1 MTAETAGERDTV
13 FTLAVAENGGRIDS
27 FIAEALPDLSRTA
40 AQRLIDAGAVT
51 VNGAASRS
59 SYKVRRGDTV
69 VVRIAPPVPVTLSP
83 EALPLDIVYEDA
95 DILVVNKA
103 AGMVVHPGAG
113 NYSGTLV
120 NALLAHCD
128 DLQGIG
134 GELRP
139 GIVHRLDKDTS
150 GVLVVAKHDRA
161 IRALQRQF
169 KEREVR
175 KIYTALVI
183 GDIEQAEGVIE
194 APIGRHRVHRQ
205 RMAVVANG
213 KSART
218 RWKVRVR
225 YRDDHN
231 RVYTLLD
238 VRLLTG
244 RTHQI
249 RVHFAWLGYPL
260 VGDVVYGPVNSPL
273 SAPRQFLHARALT
286 LLHPTTEE
294 KMTFS
299 APLPEDLA
307 MLLASLT
314 PVTDSLSADLA
325 D

>member
-1 MTAETAGERDTV
+1 MTPDTEESY
-13 FTLAVAENGGRIDS
+13 TLVAEEGGGRIDS
-27 FIAEALPDLSRTA
+27 FIAEALPVLSRTA
-40 AQRLIDAGAVT
+40 VQRLIDAGHVS
-51 VNGAASRS
+51 VNGASPRAA
-59 SYKVRRGDTV
+59 YKVRAGDTIV
-69 VVRIAPPVPVTLSP
+69 LYVPPPQPARIAPEV
-83 EALPLDIVYEDA
+83 LPLDILYEDA

-113 NYSGTLV
+113 NFSGTLV
-120 NALLAHCD
+120 NALLAHCS

-150 GVLVVAKHDRA
+150 GVLIVAKHDRA
-161 IRALQRQF
+161 IQALQRQF

-175 KIYTALVI
+175 KIYIALVI
-183 GDIEQAEGVIE
+183 GNVEQDEGVID
-194 APIGRHRVHRQ
+194 APVGRHRVHRK
-205 RMAVVANG
+205 RMAVVTDG

-218 RWKVRVR
+218 RWRVRRR
-225 YRDDHN
+225 YRDDRN

-260 VGDVVYGPVNSPL
+260 LGDAVYGPLHSPL
-273 SAPRQFLHARALT
+273 PAPRQFLHARSLT
-286 LLHPTTEE
+286 LLHPTTGA

-299 APLPEDLA
+299 APLPDDLA
-307 MLLASLT
+307 AFLET
-314 PVTDSLSADLA
+314 LSPG
-325 D
+325 

>member
-1 MTAETAGERDTV
+1 MTVKAVEDRTTTY
-13 FTLAVAENGGRIDS
+13 TLHVEEDGGRIDT
-27 FIAEALPDLSRTA
+27 FIAEVLPDLSRTA
-40 AQRLIDAGAVT
+40 VQRLIDAGTVT
-51 VNGAASRS
+51 VNGAAPRS

-69 VVRIAPPVPVTLSP
+69 VVHIPPAQPVALSP
-83 EALPLDIVYEDA
+83 EALPLDILYEDA

-128 DLQGIG
+128 DLHGIG

-150 GVLVVAKHDRA
+150 GVMVVAKNDHA
-161 IRALQRQF
+161 IHALQRQF
-169 KEREVR
+169 KRREVR
-175 KIYTALVI
+175 KIYIALVI
-183 GDIEQAEGVIE
+183 GNIEQAEGVIE
-194 APIGRHRVHRQ
+194 APIGRHRVHRK

-213 KSART
+213 KPART
-218 RWKVRVR
+218 RWRVR
-225 YRDDHN
+225 GRYCDAHN
-231 RVYTLLD
+231 RIYTLLN

-260 VGDVVYGPVNSPL
+260 VGDAVYGPAHSPL
-273 SAPRQFLHARALT
+273 PAPRQFLHARTLT
-286 LLHPTTEE
+286 FQHPRTED

-299 APLPEDLA
+299 APLPDDLA
-307 MLLASLT
+307 TFLA
-314 PVTDSLSADLA
+314 SLSAD
-325 D
+325 

>member
-1 MTAETAGERDTV
+1 MTVEVDSSTT
-13 FTLAVAENGGRIDS
+13 FTLLVEADGGRIDS
-27 FIAEALPDLSRTA
+27 FIAEALPELSRTA
-40 AQRLIDAGAVT
+40 VQRLIDAGQVT
-51 VNGAASRS
+51 VNDVVPRS

-69 VVRIAPPVPVTLSP
+69 IVRVPPPQPVTLSP
-83 EALPLDIVYEDA
+83 EAIPLDILYEDA
-95 DILVVNKA
+95 DILVINKA

-113 NYSGTLV
+113 NFSGTLV

-150 GVLVVAKHDRA
+150 GVLVVAKHDLA

-175 KIYTALVI
+175 KTYIALVI
-183 GDIEQAEGVIE
+183 GNLAQDEGVIE

-205 RMAVVANG
+205 RMAVIAEG
-213 KSART
+213 KPART
-218 RWKVRVR
+218 RWKVRGR
-225 YRDDHN
+225 YRDAHN
-231 RVYTLLD
+231 RIYTLLD

-260 VGDVVYGPVNSPL
+260 VGDAVYGPAHSPL

-294 KMTFS
+294 RMTFS

-307 MLLASLT
+307 QFLATLT
-314 PVTDSLSADLA
+314 PVNGSLSAD
-325 D
+325 

>member
-1 MTAETAGERDTV
+1 MTVDVERGAT
-13 FTLAVAENGGRIDS
+13 FTLLVEGDGRRIDS
-27 FIAEALPDLSRTA
+27 YIAEALPELSRTA
-40 AQRLIDAGAVT
+40 AQRLIDAGEVT
-51 VNGAASRS
+51 VNDAAPRS

-69 VVRIAPPVPVTLSP
+69 VVRVPPPQPVTLFP
-83 EALPLDIVYEDA
+83 EALPLDILYEDT
-95 DILVVNKA
+95 DILVLNKA
-103 AGMVVHPGAG
+103 TGMVVHPGAG
-113 NYSGTLV
+113 NLSGTLV

-169 KEREVR
+169 REREVR
-175 KIYTALVI
+175 KTYVALVI
-183 GDIEQAEGVIE
+183 GNIAQAEGVIE

-205 RMAVVANG
+205 RMAVIADG
-213 KSART
+213 KPART
-218 RWKVRVR
+218 RWKVRGR
-225 YRDDHN
+225 YHDDWNHP
-231 RVYTLLD
+231 YTLLD

-260 VGDVVYGPVNSPL
+260 VGDAIYGPAHSPL

-286 LLHPTTEE
+286 LRHPTTGE

-299 APLPEDLA
+299 APLPDDLVDF
-307 MLLASLT
+307 LASLSF
-314 PVTDSLSADLA
+314 DD
-325 D
+325 

>member
-1 MTAETAGERDTV
+1 MTTDAGERY
-13 FTLAVAENGGRIDS
+13 TLLAEDGGGRIDS

-40 AQRLIDAGAVT
+40 VQRLIDAGHVS
-51 VNGAASRS
+51 VNGAPTRAA
-59 SYKVRRGDTV
+59 YKVRAGDTIV
-69 VVRIAPPVPVTLSP
+69 VYVSPPQPTTIAPEV
-83 EALPLDIVYEDA
+83 LPLDILYEDA

-120 NALLAHCD
+120 NALLAHCS

-161 IRALQRQF
+161 IQALQRQF

-175 KIYTALVI
+175 KIYIALVI
-183 GDIEQAEGVIE
+183 GNIEQAEGVID
-194 APIGRHRVHRQ
+194 APIGRHRVHRK
-205 RMAVVANG
+205 RMAVIADG
-213 KSART
+213 KAART
-218 RWKVRVR
+218 RWRVRGR
-225 YRDDHN
+225 YRDAHN
-231 RVYTLLD
+231 RIYTLLD

-249 RVHFAWLGYPL
+249 RVHFAWLGFPL
-260 VGDVVYGPVNSPL
+260 VGDAVYGPVHSPVP
-273 SAPRQFLHARALT
+273 APRQFLHARALT
-286 LLHPTTEE
+286 LLHPTTGE

-299 APLPEDLA
+299 APLPDDLVA
-307 MLLASLT
+307 LLASLT
-314 PVTDSLSADLA
+314 LA
-325 D
+325 A

>member
-1 MTAETAGERDTV
+1 MTGAAEDDRSAT
-13 FTLAVAENGGRIDS
+13 FTLLVEEDGGRLDS
-27 FIAEALPDLSRTA
+27 FIAEALPELSRTA
-40 AQRLIDAGAVT
+40 VQRLIDAGDVM
-51 VNGAASRS
+51 VNGAVSRS

-69 VVRIAPPVPVTLSP
+69 VVHVPPAQPVKLSP
-83 EALPLDIVYEDA
+83 EALPLDILYEDA

-113 NYSGTLV
+113 HYSGTLV

-161 IRALQRQF
+161 IHALQRQF
-169 KEREVR
+169 KQREVR
-175 KIYTALVI
+175 KMYVALVI
-183 GDIEQAEGVIE
+183 GNVEQAEGVID
-194 APIGRHRVHRQ
+194 APIARHRVHRK
-205 RMAVVANG
+205 RMAVVASG
-213 KSART
+213 KPART
-218 RWKVRVR
+218 RWRVRGR
-225 YRDDHN
+225 YRDAHN
-231 RVYTLLD
+231 RTYTLLD

-260 VGDVVYGPVNSPL
+260 VGDALYGPAHSPL
-273 SAPRQFLHARALT
+273 PAPRQFLHARALT

-299 APLPEDLA
+299 APLPDDLA
-307 MLLASLT
+307 DFLA
-314 PVTDSLSADLA
+314 SLSADGQP
-325 D
+325 

>member
-1 MTAETAGERDTV
+1 MIAEAGRGATFTLLVEDAGER
-13 FTLAVAENGGRIDS
+13 LDS
-27 FIAEALPDLSRTA
+27 FIAEALPELSRTA
-40 AQRLIDAGAVT
+40 VQRLIDAGEVM
-51 VNGAASRS
+51 VNGAVPRS

-69 VVRIAPPVPVTLSP
+69 VVRIPPAQPVALSP
-83 EALPLDIVYEDA
+83 EALPLDILYEDA

-150 GVLVVAKHDRA
+150 GVLVVAKNDHA
-161 IRALQRQF
+161 IHALQRQF
-169 KEREVR
+169 KQRDVR
-175 KIYTALVI
+175 KTYVALVI
-183 GDIEQAEGVIE
+183 GNIEQVEGVIE

-205 RMAVVANG
+205 RMAVVTNG
-213 KSART
+213 KPART
-218 RWKVRVR
+218 RWRVRGR
-225 YRDDHN
+225 YRDAQN
-231 RVYTLLD
+231 RIYTLLD

-260 VGDVVYGPVNSPL
+260 VGDVVYGPVHSPL
-273 SAPRQFLHARALT
+273 PAPRQFLHARALT
-286 LLHPTTEE
+286 LVHPTTEE

-299 APLPEDLA
+299 APLPDDLA
-307 MLLASLT
+307 QFLETLVL
-314 PVTDSLSADLA
+314 VTNSLSAG
-325 D
+325 

>member
-1 MTAETAGERDTV
+1 MTVKAAEDRTTTY
-13 FTLAVAENGGRIDS
+13 TLHVEEDGGRIDT
-27 FIAEALPDLSRTA
+27 FIAEVLPDLSRTA
-40 AQRLIDAGAVT
+40 VQRLIDAGTVT
-51 VNGAASRS
+51 VNGAAPRS

-69 VVRIAPPVPVTLSP
+69 VVHIPPAQPVALSP
-83 EALPLDIVYEDA
+83 EALPLDILYEDA

-128 DLQGIG
+128 DLHGIG

-150 GVLVVAKHDRA
+150 GVMVVAKNDHA
-161 IRALQRQF
+161 IHALQRQF
-169 KEREVR
+169 KRREVR
-175 KIYTALVI
+175 KIYIALVI
-183 GDIEQAEGVIE
+183 GNIEQAEGVIE
-194 APIGRHRVHRQ
+194 APIGRHRVHRK

-213 KSART
+213 KPART
-218 RWKVRVR
+218 RWRVRGR
-225 YRDDHN
+225 YRDAHT
-231 RVYTLLD
+231 RIYTLLD

-260 VGDVVYGPVNSPL
+260 VGDAVYGPAHSPL
-273 SAPRQFLHARALT
+273 PAPRQFLHARTLT
-286 LLHPTTEE
+286 FQHPRTED

-299 APLPEDLA
+299 APLPDDLA
-307 MLLASLT
+307 TFLASLSIEN
-314 PVTDSLSADLA
+314 DIRIA
-325 D
+325 